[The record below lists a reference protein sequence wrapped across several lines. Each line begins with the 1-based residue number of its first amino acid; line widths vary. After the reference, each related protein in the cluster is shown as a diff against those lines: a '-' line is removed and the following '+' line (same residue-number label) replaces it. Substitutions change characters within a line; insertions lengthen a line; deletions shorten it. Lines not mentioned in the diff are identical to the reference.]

1 MEGQRAELQFSKG
14 IQQRVAEPK
23 MTKREK
29 AGKPAEKRGC
39 SPCNPEKM
47 DVAGV
52 LQR

>member
-1 MEGQRAELQFSKG
+1 MEGQRAEPQFLKG
-14 IQQRVAEPK
+14 IQQRLEEPK

-29 AGKPAEKRGC
+29 AGKLAEKRGC